1 MRLLHHHSPSVPGR
15 ECKASGYGYRWFD
28 SFAKYMCLCGQA
40 SSGSL
45 RPCLVLSSEVWTFN
59 VCCSM
64 FWDPAESQPKTPLSS
79 TLLRLVYDRFFLFFI
94 SRNWREK
101 VSSKISFIDILTDI
115 TMAYFPVSDKQQ
127 MCNINVMLKLVYF
140 EDTLEG
146 QHQKHKKN

>member
-1 MRLLHHHSPSVPGR
+1 
-15 ECKASGYGYRWFD
+15 
-28 SFAKYMCLCGQA
+28 
-40 SSGSL
+40 
-45 RPCLVLSSEVWTFN
+45 
-59 VCCSM
+59 M